1 MAFGSSSQ
9 KKLKQQQQWS
19 LETTVAA
26 AAAEGKDG
34 HLLQLSLI
42 LWGILDI
49 SLTFFGQV
57 KNKP

>member
-9 KKLKQQQQWS
+9 KKLKQQQWS
-19 LETTVAA
+19 LKTTVA

>member
-1 MAFGSSSQ
+1 MAFASSQ
-9 KKLKQQQQWS
+9 KKVEAAATVKQHS
-19 LETTVAA
+19 VETA

>member
-19 LETTVAA
+19 LETTVA